1 MPGQVNGTPWRRA
14 HNGQRAGPSA
24 HPSVRSEHPRAAHAV
39 ARRTSSP
46 LPPSES
52 SVPRLLAL
60 LAALLGAVVAVVP
73 LAGAAEGDEDHPL
86 LREARENVDEVAA
99 QLDRAAA
106 DRDAA
111 AAALDVVDE
120 RLAEVEQAV
129 NEAAAAVR
137 RQQLEVEL
145 AGERLAELREEA
157 DELEQRLADMARSLF
172 VKGGANDI
180 ELVLAAGDVQAA
192 IDRTAFLDVVS
203 ETDRAD
209 LETARAARTALA
221 AQRER
226 FDAETERLL
235 RMEEEQEA
243 LLASVE
249 ELRAT
254 RAQTLATAERE
265 VDDLEATKDD
275 LAGEEER
282 IAELIANAAST
293 PVAASPPSTEGFIW
307 PVCSSVTSP
316 FGYRWGRQH
325 KGIDLAGNTGDP
337 IGAAKAGTVIAAGR
351 QGGYGNLVL
360 VDHHDGIVTAYAHM
374 SEILAFA
381 GQSVERGERLG
392 SVGNTGNSTGPH
404 LHFETRVNGA
414 AVNPVGY
421 LPNGC

>member
-1 MPGQVNGTPWRRA
+1 MLRQ
-14 HNGQRAGPSA
+14 
-24 HPSVRSEHPRAAHAV
+24 
-39 ARRTSSP
+39 AR
-46 LPPSES
+46 
-52 SVPRLLAL
+52 
-60 LAALLGAVVAVVP
+60 
-73 LAGAAEGDEDHPL
+73 D
-86 LREARENVDEVAA
+86 NVEEIEA

-106 DRDAA
+106 DRAA
-111 AAALDVVDE
+111 AASALDVVDQ
-120 RLAEVEQAV
+120 RLAEVEEAV

-137 RQQLEVEL
+137 RQRIEVEL
-145 AGERLAELREEA
+145 AGERLQELREEA
-157 DELEQRLADMARSLF
+157 DQLEQRLADMARSLF
-172 VKGGANDI
+172 VNGGANDI

-203 ETDRAD
+203 ETDRAA
-209 LETARAARTALA
+209 LESARAARTALA

-226 FDAETERLL
+226 FDDETERLL
-235 RMEEEQEA
+235 RMEAEQEA

-275 LAGEEER
+275 LDGEEER
-282 IAELIANAAST
+282 IAELIANAATT
-293 PVAASPPSTEGFIW
+293 PVAASPPSAEGFIW
-307 PVCSSVTSP
+307 PVCTSVTSS

-325 KGIDLAGNTGDP
+325 RGIDLAGNTGDP
-337 IGAAKAGTVIAAGR
+337 IGAAKAGTVISAGR

-392 SVGNTGNSTGPH
+392 SIGNTGNSTGPH

-414 AVNPVGY
+414 AVNPTGY